1 MKNLK
6 YFSLLFFALFLL
18 CGSVNA
24 QSGSLTGIV
33 LDEDTKEP
41 VIGVYVLIKDLAIGA
56 TTDLDGRYLI
66 RSVPAGVHVVTV
78 TSIGYNTITVTGVE
92 VGSSSRV
99 TLDFVLKA
107 GSAELEEVTVTAYR
121 QLSTVSSVL
130 MEVQKMSTIASGIS
144 NQQISR
150 SQDSNAAQVMQRV
163 PGVTIVEN
171 RFVMIRGLSE
181 RYNSVMIN
189 NVQAPSTEVDKR
201 TFSFDLIS
209 SGSLDKM
216 MIYKSGNADMPG
228 DFAGGV
234 IKLFTIDD
242 VESNFVKINYGLGYR
257 SGTTGRNFLQS
268 DGSATDRLGFD
279 NGYRALPSS
288 FPTTRTIQNSP
299 RNSPIRIEA
308 AHTLPNNFEPQNSTA
323 LFDQSVGFTIGRSR
337 NIGERVFSN
346 ITTINYSTGYQYF
359 NKEFFRYFEWTD
371 QDVPINQRFA
381 FQDDNYQQDVK
392 LNVMTNWKYKLNDRN
407 RFSFKNLFNQI
418 GENETIIRSGKDF
431 IQRPD
436 DDLKNYMLGYKSRS
450 IYSGQFEGNHN
461 LTSRNYLN
469 WVVGGSFLNENEPDL
484 RRFRTFRSVTEP
496 NEPFS
501 MQMPPSSNLFDTG
514 RFYGKMFEYSLNN
527 GLDYQHGFSNIISYL
542 KTGYQVDYRYRDY
555 NARYISYLYP
565 GFFDPNVRE
574 SLIRLPLNEIFSPEN
589 LRTVDGFVIE
599 EGTRPIDSYNASSL
613 TSAAYLSIEI
623 PINKFT
629 VITGTRLEHNSMKL
643 NSNNDFGPINVD
655 NQIVTLLPFFN
666 STYNFTDRTQVRL
679 AYGRTLNRPEF
690 RELAPFVFYDY
701 KMDAGRAGNPNL
713 KQATIDNVDI
723 RLEVYPRIGETITIG
738 VFYKYFND
746 PIENK
751 TFVTT
756 ESPQFSYINAD
767 YAYSYGT
774 EIEIRKSLQGMTS
787 SNFLDRFSLNANA
800 SLIFTTVNL
809 GDAAVAQQ
817 KKRPLQGQSPYI
829 VNTAL
834 YYDDLPRGLN
844 ASATYNIIGTR
855 IYSVGDVLFPTI
867 YELPRHSLDIT
878 VSKTI
883 GSRATLKF
891 GIQDVLDSSYRFY
904 QDSDRNEKIDV
915 NRDHPIFVHK
925 KGRHMNLSL
934 SYDF

>member
-1 MKNLK
+1 MEYLK
-6 YFSLLFFALFLL
+6 YYSLLLLILLLF
-18 CGSVNA
+18 CGTVNA
-24 QSGSLTGIV
+24 QTGSLSGIV

-41 VIGVYVLIKDLAIGA
+41 VIGVYVLIKEFAIGA
-56 TTDLDGRYLI
+56 TTDLDGRYLV
-66 RSVPAGVHVVTV
+66 RNVPEGVHVVTV
-78 TSIGYNTITVTGVE
+78 TSIGYNTVTVTGVV
-92 VGSSSRV
+92 VGSGSRIN
-99 TLDFVLKA
+99 LDFVLQP

-130 MEVQKMSTIASGIS
+130 MEVKKMSTIVSGIS
-144 NQQISR
+144 NQQITR

-216 MIYKSGNADMPG
+216 LIYKSGNADMPG

-242 VESNFVKINYGLGYR
+242 VESNFVKINYGIGYR
-257 SGTTGRNFLQS
+257 TGTTGRNFLQS
-268 DGSATDRLGFD
+268 DGSSTDIIGFD
-279 NGYRALPSS
+279 NGFRALPSN
-288 FPTTRTIQNSP
+288 FPATRTIQNSP
-299 RNSPIRIEA
+299 RNSPMRIEA
-308 AHTLPNNFEPQNSTA
+308 AHTLPNNFDPANSIA
-323 LFDQSVGFTIGRSR
+323 LIDQSVGFTIGRSKQ
-337 NIGERVFSN
+337 IGQRVFSN
-346 ITTINYSTGYQYF
+346 ITTINYSTGFQYF
-359 NKEFFRYFEWTD
+359 NKEFYRYFEWTD
-371 QDVPINQRFA
+371 QNLPIVQRFA

-392 LNVMTNWKYKLNDRN
+392 LNLMTNWKYKLSEKS

-450 IYSGQFEGNHN
+450 IYSGQLEGNHN
-461 LTSRNYLN
+461 LTNRNYLN

-514 RFYGKMFEYSLNN
+514 RFYGKMFEYSINN
-527 GLDYQHGFSNIISYL
+527 GVDYQHGFSRGISYL

-574 SLIRLPLNEIFSPEN
+574 TLIRLPLNQIFSPEN
-589 LRTVDGFVIE
+589 LSTSNGFVIE
-599 EGTRPIDSYNASSL
+599 EGTRPIDSYSASSL
-613 TSAAYLSIEI
+613 TSATYLSVEI
-623 PINKFT
+623 PINSFNI
-629 VITGTRLEHNSMKL
+629 ITGTRLEFNNMKL
-643 NSNNDFGPINVD
+643 NSNDDFGSINVD
-655 NQIVTLLPFFN
+655 NQILTILPFFN
-666 STYNFTDRTQVRL
+666 STYSFTEKTQVRL

-713 KQATIDNVDI
+713 KQATIDNLEI
-723 RLEVYPRIGETITIG
+723 RIETYPRIGETMTFG

-767 YAYSYGT
+767 YAFSYGT
-774 EIEIRKSLQGMTS
+774 EIEVRKSLQGMTAS
-787 SNFLDRFSLNANA
+787 SFIDRFSLNANA

-817 KKRPLQGQSPYI
+817 KKRPLQGQSPFI
-829 VNTAL
+829 INSAL
-834 YYDDLPRGLN
+834 YYDDLTKGFN
-844 ASATYNIIGTR
+844 ASMTYNIIGTR

-867 YELPRHSLDIT
+867 YELPRHSLDLT
-878 VSKTI
+878 ASKTV

-891 GIQDVLDSSYRFY
+891 GIQDVLDSAFRFY

-915 NRDHPIFVHK
+915 NTDHPIFVHK
-925 KGRHMNLSL
+925 KGMHFNVTL